1 MPATVLKAVT
11 GMVLTVGGSHIYN
24 AAKACST
31 SATKS

>member
-1 MPATVLKAVT
+1 MPATVLKAVAS
-11 GMVLTVGGSHIYN
+11 MVLTVGGSHIYN

>member
-1 MPATVLKAVT
+1 MPATVLKAVA
-11 GMVLTVGGSHIYN
+11 GMVLTVGNSHVYS